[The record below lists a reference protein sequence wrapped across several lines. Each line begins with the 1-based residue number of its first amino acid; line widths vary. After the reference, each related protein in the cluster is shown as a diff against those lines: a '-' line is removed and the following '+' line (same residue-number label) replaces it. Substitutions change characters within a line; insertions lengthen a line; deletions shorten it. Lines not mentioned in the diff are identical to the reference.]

1 MEFGIQCAPMEIELV
16 RFRCDKQKKVF
27 GGLSMKWKL
36 FAGLVSLGLMVT
48 AAQAQEGTKND
59 ITLSVSGI
67 FQQST
72 SGNGVNQ
79 SGQDQPG
86 YLVTYRHFF
95 TDHQGIQFDYGWSQ
109 FNQQY
114 SGIGGGSLNLL
125 PLGLTQGGA
134 NILANMSEAD
144 MSYVYRLAAW
154 HKLSPFINAG
164 GGVLVFDPL
173 SHAFGSGTLDTFVS
187 PDFVYGGGADF
198 AATKHFDIRVGYRGH
213 VFQAPGFGIAQ
224 LKTGSVTH
232 MAEPFAGL
240 SFHW

>member
-1 MEFGIQCAPMEIELV
+1 
-16 RFRCDKQKKVF
+16 
-27 GGLSMKWKL
+27 MKWKL
-36 FAGLVSLGLMVT
+36 FTGLVSLGLMVT
-48 AAQAQEGTKND
+48 AAQAQEGAKND
-59 ITLSVSGI
+59 ITVSVTGI

-95 TDHQGIQFDYGWSQ
+95 TDHQGIEFNYGWAQ

-114 SGIGGGSLNLL
+114 SGIGGGSLNLS
-125 PLGLTQGGA
+125 PLGVTAGGTNVLA
-134 NILANMSEAD
+134 NTSEANMS
-144 MSYVYRLAAW
+144 YVFRLAAW
-154 HKLSPFINAG
+154 HKLSPFVNAG
-164 GGVLVFDPL
+164 TGVLIFDPL
-173 SHAFGSGTLDTFVS
+173 SRTLGTGTLDTFVS

-198 AATKHFDIRVGYRGH
+198 AATKRISVRVGYRGH

-224 LKTGSVTH
+224 LKTGSVAH